1 MINETEKD
9 DYMVYV
15 PYMPNF
21 GENSIEA
28 EIVREKDGLP
38 YIGYTTC
45 MGVER
50 RKVYD
55 LNKKK
60 FTGEMEEVAF
70 FRAYSS
76 PRVLTILSNF
86 RIEMT
91 LSYPV
96 GQCPWHAGDTLK
108 FTGEFLGNFAN
119 SPSDICVE
127 RFADDQ
133 VYTKLSET
141 WFNKYVDDPNGEM

>member
-1 MINETEKD
+1 MINETD
-9 DYMVYV
+9 C
-15 PYMPNF
+15 
-21 GENSIEA
+21 SIEA
-28 EIVREKDGLP
+28 EIEREKDRLP

-45 MGVER
+45 IGVEI

-55 LNKKK
+55 LDKKE

-76 PRVLTILSNF
+76 PRVLTNLSNL

-96 GQCPWHAGDTLK
+96 GQCPWHAGDILK

-119 SPSDICVE
+119 SPSDICVK
-127 RFADDQ
+127 RWADDQ

-141 WFNKYVDDPNGEM
+141 WFNKYVDDPNGGTL

>member
-9 DYMVYV
+9 DYMAYV

-21 GENSIEA
+21 RETSIAA

-45 MGVER
+45 MGVEI

-55 LNKKK
+55 LDKKE

-76 PRVLTILSNF
+76 PRVLTNLSNL

-119 SPSDICVE
+119 SSDVCVE
-127 RFADDQ
+127 RWTDDH
-133 VYTKLSET
+133 VYAKLSEK
-141 WFNKYVDDPNGEM
+141 WFNKYVDDPNGGM

>member
-9 DYMVYV
+9 DYMAYV
-15 PYMPNF
+15 PYMPNLR
-21 GENSIEA
+21 ENSIEA

-45 MGVER
+45 IGVER

-55 LNKKK
+55 LDKKE

-76 PRVLTILSNF
+76 PRVLTNLSNL
-86 RIEMT
+86 RIEMA

-96 GQCPWHAGDTLK
+96 GQCPWHAGDILK
-108 FTGEFLGNFAN
+108 FTGKFIGNFAN
-119 SPSDICVE
+119 SSDVCVE
-127 RFADDQ
+127 RWTDDQ
-133 VYTKLSET
+133 VYMKLSEK
-141 WFNKYVDDPNGEM
+141 WFNKYVDDPNSEM